1 MNLKRILTAAIFL
14 PLFVA
19 VSATAAEIRLEARLI
34 WGTSEAKSPNP
45 KHRPVDADVQRKL
58 ASLPLKWPH
67 FFEENRK
74 SFAVADAAAGKV
86 TLSERCAVEVKNLG
100 SDKVE
105 VLLFGKGKE
114 VGKVTQHL
122 PRGEILVLAGNAPG
136 ESAWLVTL
144 KRIE

>member
-1 MNLKRILTAAIFL
+1 MNLKCILMAAIFL
-14 PLFVA
+14 PVFVA
-19 VSATAAEIRLEARLI
+19 VSATAADMKLEAQLI

-45 KHRPVDADVQRKL
+45 RHRPVDADVQRKL

-74 SFAVADAAAGKV
+74 SFTVADASAGKV
-86 TLSERCAVEVKNLG
+86 ALSDRCAVEVKNLG
-100 SDKVE
+100 GDKIE
-105 VLLFGKGKE
+105 VLLLGKGRE

-122 PRGEILVLAGNAPG
+122 PRGEILVLAGNAPA

-144 KRIE
+144 KRME